1 VNHRSGQQYERLAT
15 KNANIHFKFM
25 KRQITR
31 AAARAFKKR
40 WGLIAGEEKKQ
51 LRKTSIARKL
61 QQLNALMAW
70 GEHFGWN
77 RSGANRVEEVRSR
90 WARIRRVCRG

>member
-1 VNHRSGQQYERLAT
+1 MKKHIT
-15 KNANIHFKFM
+15 K
-25 KRQITR
+25 

-40 WGLIAGEEKKQ
+40 WALVAGEEKRQ
-51 LRKTSIARKL
+51 LRRTPFARKL

-77 RSGANRVEEVRSR
+77 RSGATGVEEVRKRWLRLHRVYSR
-90 WARIRRVCRG
+90 RKRSPDRR

>member
-1 VNHRSGQQYERLAT
+1 MN
-15 KNANIHFKFM
+15 K
-25 KRQITR
+25 QITK

-40 WGLIAGEEKKQ
+40 WGLIAGEEKRQ
-51 LRKTSIARKL
+51 LRKTSVARKL

-77 RSGANRVEEVRSR
+77 RSGATGVEEVRKR
-90 WARIRRVCRG
+90 WARIRRVYSSRKRSPDRR

>member
-1 VNHRSGQQYERLAT
+1 
-15 KNANIHFKFM
+15 M
-25 KRQITR
+25 KKQITKT
-31 AAARAFKKR
+31 AARAFKKR
-40 WGLIAGEEKKQ
+40 WDLVAGEEKKQ
-51 LRKTSIARKL
+51 LRKTPIARKL

-77 RSGANRVEEVRSR
+77 LSGANGVEEVRRR

>member
-1 VNHRSGQQYERLAT
+1 
-15 KNANIHFKFM
+15 M
-25 KRQITR
+25 KKQITR

-40 WGLIAGEEKKQ
+40 WDLIAGEEKKQ
-51 LRKTSIARKL
+51 LRKTPVARKL

-77 RSGANRVEEVRSR
+77 RSGANGVEEVRKR
-90 WARIRRVCRG
+90 WARLRRVYRRRKRSPN